1 LVVRRGHDDAGGSA
15 LGVVTRDGGFGRPG
29 RNLGGKGYQRARR
42 VVVGSDRIA
51 VAVREFLNVA
61 GEPPRGIVVIRI
73 GLAGARAGPHAG
85 ACQLARRVILL
96 NGHSP
101 VAVGRGC
108 AVGRNPAP
116 AIVEIRDDAAVPVSD
131 KPARGDSSRIV
142 VPSQDVAVNSNVGA
156 VAWIGVDLARIA
168 KRVGV
173 IGGGVPLTEGNG
185 NGAPV
190 TIRVACRVRRARC
203 RSRRRR
209 AVRPRARGWGDV
221 FRGVVDHWYKR
232 VWSRVVSHHHVALGI
247 LGIGD
252 DRAVGVG
259 AEAGARAVR
268 VEDIGPVAAVV
279 VIPQVVQLH
288 AIGVVAHFDGI
299 ALPVVAEAA
308 IPTIVSFEGQDQR
321 RLRRLADLHLTVHK
335 PSPYYVPVG
344 VQVLR
349 AILGFS
355 AVKTHSGLGIE

>member
-1 LVVRRGHDDAGGSA
+1 MEGIGPARPVAAGPGVGELRALRVVLRDGHVTDTVARQGAEAAVGRNRGRQARSVRAVTRADLYAVGLDEVLVEFHALGVVGTQDRVVLIVRGQRDVAGERARGIVVGGVDVANTIGGCDHGAGQVAAAVVVVGRNHPLVVRRGHDDAGGSA

-116 AIVEIRDDAAVPVSD
+116 AIVEIRDYAAWPVSD

-142 VPSQDVAVNSNVGA
+142 VPYQDVAVNSNVGA

-190 TIRVACRVRRARC
+190 TIRVACRVRRAR
-203 RSRRRR
+203 
-209 AVRPRARGWGDV
+209 
-221 FRGVVDHWYKR
+221 
-232 VWSRVVSHHHVALGI
+232 
-247 LGIGD
+247 
-252 DRAVGVG
+252 
-259 AEAGARAVR
+259 
-268 VEDIGPVAAVV
+268 
-279 VIPQVVQLH
+279 
-288 AIGVVAHFDGI
+288 
-299 ALPVVAEAA
+299 
-308 IPTIVSFEGQDQR
+308 
-321 RLRRLADLHLTVHK
+321 
-335 PSPYYVPVG
+335 
-344 VQVLR
+344 
-349 AILGFS
+349 
-355 AVKTHSGLGIE
+355 